1 MTLWC
6 KDLLLFNTSDMDR
19 FGTHIKLLL
28 VAAFAAFFVG
38 VLLIGFA
45 GSVVIYSADE
55 VVGSDSPVNN
65 LNLT

>member
-1 MTLWC
+1 
-6 KDLLLFNTSDMDR
+6 MDR